1 MAIDSVMPR
10 GAGATVAG
18 GGRGRRVRRAGV
30 RLARQMVVVV
40 LLVVAVR
47 AGAGVWP
54 AAAVGAT
61 AATVTLVSTWASL
74 ERRTAR

>member
-1 MAIDSVMPR
+1 MAIDSAMPR
-10 GAGATVAG
+10 GGSTVAG
-18 GGRGRRVRRAGV
+18 GGHGRRLRGAGG
-30 RLARQMVVVV
+30 RLARQVVVLV

-61 AATVTLVSTWASL
+61 AATVTLVSTWANL

>member
-1 MAIDSVMPR
+1 MAIDSAMRR
-10 GAGATVAG
+10 GGSTVAG
-18 GGRGRRVRRAGV
+18 GGHGRRPRRAVG
-30 RLARQMVVVV
+30 RLARQVVVLV
-40 LLVVAVR
+40 LLVVVVR

-61 AATVTLVSTWASL
+61 AATVTLVSTWANL

>member
-1 MAIDSVMPR
+1 MAIDSVAPR
-10 GAGATVAG
+10 GGATVAG
-18 GGRGRRVRRAGV
+18 GRHGRRARGAAG
-30 RLARQMVVVV
+30 RLARQVVVVV

-61 AATVTLVSTWASL
+61 AATVTLVSTWANL